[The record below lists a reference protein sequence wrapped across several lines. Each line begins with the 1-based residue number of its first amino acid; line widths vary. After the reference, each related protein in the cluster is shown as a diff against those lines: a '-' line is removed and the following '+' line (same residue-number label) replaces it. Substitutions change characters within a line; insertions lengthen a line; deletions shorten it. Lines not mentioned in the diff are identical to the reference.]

1 VIFTGPDIIAG
12 IVDIRVVQIMLL
24 DAVTGEDVHAPM
36 AIALGWHLV
45 IRHGDFP
52 ASFMMIVG
60 KNKRAMKKGGT
71 RLTGPAFLWLNHIDS
86 RGLVHYDQNMVVMP
100 ELSG

>member
-1 VIFTGPDIIAG
+1 
-12 IVDIRVVQIMLL
+12 VDIRVVQIMLL

-71 RLTGPAFLWLNHIDS
+71 RLAGPAFFVAES
-86 RGLVHYDQNMVVMP
+86 Y
-100 ELSG
+100 